1 MLRTVSALFLLIHNL
16 SLNAQ
21 VGEIYLVKPKSDTL
35 INKEVVSCKD
45 DFYFVKRIDDVSVQ
59 LIEGG
64 ENTTYLLDEFFLFD
78 SLSTEERFNYVFNT
92 LEYKEDSLAYYQ
104 ICFEIRFL
112 FCANQVLAFEN
123 NKDKSDKLKRVFLDD
138 VIKKEIYSAN
148 ESIFYVLA
156 LVFISDSDLVI
167 KFLNEVSHELKENL
181 ILNIDMAIHGV
192 ELDENRRKSLIDLLQ
207 Q

>member
-45 DFYFVKRIDDVSVQ
+45 DFYFVIRIDDVSVQ

-104 ICFEIRFL
+104 PCFEIRFS
-112 FCANQVLAFEN
+112 FCVNQVLAFEN

-148 ESIFYVLA
+148 ESISYVLA
-156 LVFISDSDLVI
+156 LVFISDSDLVL

-181 ILNIDMAIHGV
+181 ILKIDMAIHGV